1 MDGYIQLRRGL
12 YPHIK
17 HGRMTL
23 DELAVYIYLQFI
35 ADFCTGRCETSAP
48 HVYYET
54 GRKMPLRKIQRLLES
69 LEKKGYIRRF
79 IIDSKGDYFLLI
91 HKFQPTLGAFTGKYL
106 NAFKSKSSHDL
117 VFEDSVQDDAQDD
130 AHGDVQSDAQT
141 GGQTGDYVKKSSKN
155 SNKNSKENSKEK
167 SESSLSPSPLVDES
181 ISTREI
187 AEILGIEDTGAA
199 MNGDADKAKEFA
211 IWMIERFPTKK
222 DGTPRI
228 ATMRDF
234 LHHWNNESG
243 SDNGFRLQFE
253 TFQKLIKKQ
262 QEIPLSEWE
271 WICRAPACS
280 RPWTQD
286 LNGIKLCARCYAAFP
301 DHPAEKEV
309 KWVHPCAAGW
319 TDVNGH
325 HYCGQKATEQAGV
338 YWICPEH
345 IDEIRQ
351 QFEPQE
357 EEEAVEVI
365 PYPQRELTTV
375 DEL

>member
-1 MDGYIQLRRGL
+1 MMDGYIQLRRGL

-23 DELAVYIYLQFI
+23 DELAVYVYLQFI

-48 HVYYET
+48 HAYYET

-130 AHGDVQSDAQT
+130 AHGDVQSDAQP

-211 IWMIERFPTKK
+211 IWMLERFPTKK

-234 LHHWNNESG
+234 LHHWNNDAS

-253 TFQKLIKKQ
+253 TFQKLTKKQ
-262 QEIPLSEWE
+262 QEVPLSEWDRM
-271 WICRAPACS
+271 CRAPVCN
-280 RPWTQD
+280 RPWTEE
-286 LNGIKLCARCYAAFP
+286 LHGFKLCPRCAAAFP
-301 DHPAEKEV
+301 DHPAEAEV
-309 KWVHPCAAGW
+309 RWADCEYDEQGRLILQSEPGYVLPVAPMEE
-319 TDVNGH
+319 DVDFG
-325 HYCGQKATEQAGV
+325 
-338 YWICPEH
+338 
-345 IDEIRQ
+345 DENDVM
-351 QFEPQE
+351 E
-357 EEEAVEVI
+357 EVV
-365 PYPQRELTTV
+365 
-375 DEL
+375 